1 MSSLVIN
8 QPFNT
13 LMIVVEEKIISKYNS
28 IIQQTNKQTNKQQSE
43 S

>member
-13 LMIVVEEKIISKYNS
+13 LMIVVEEEITSKYNS
-28 IIQQTNKQTNKQQSE
+28 IIQQTKPNKQQSE